1 MKLKIFFFLIFGILM
16 LSFLSAASWTLGLNE
31 GLTAYYN
38 FNETSGDLIELNS
51 GKYNGTLSGTIARGI
66 TGKIGN
72 AYDFDGI
79 SGNVIIPSNLL
90 PIGTSNFTIS
100 LWMYHDGTGF
110 QVSFGNG
117 ISNNFNALNSPGGTE
132 NWFYFGDTNV
142 HTSTGAGA
150 GAWYHMVYVRNG
162 TTGGNFYINNF
173 TKGEAG
179 SSANI
184 LNGTFYIGSNGGD
197 YFNGKIDELAIWN
210 RVLTQSEISDL
221 YNGGDGLTYTSTF
234 TPYLLASQNKP
245 ENNSEIISSSNY
257 FSANYSSF
265 LSTIDNATLY
275 VYYKTGVLLGSNFS
289 VVNSALNSSNLSIS
303 NIGYGDNYYWNY
315 KACGL
320 NSSSDSICTYTS
332 NRTISRK
339 LFTTNNL
346 IYNTS
351 VLETT
356 RQEFTINITGDSSV
370 NAASSIFVYNGTS
383 YSSSVTDGYSGIY
396 VARNNIDIPL
406 QEISGNKTFY
416 WEWSFI
422 LTNGS
427 TLKQNS
433 TFYSHEVNR
442 TWFVLCNSTY
452 NSTYINFTSKK
463 AENPFPIMN
472 STFKSA
478 WQYWIGNGNTKRNYS
493 FEDITENYSNWS
505 FCASPSTLNF
515 SVTASIESEATGYA
529 QNYYYIINA
538 SLSDSEEHIDLFLLN
553 DSLATVTE
561 LKTVDSSQNPISNVI
576 IQIQLYDVGTDN
588 YYTVAMAK
596 TSSSGSDIAYLNW
609 YSSLYKFILIK
620 DGVVVKIEEP
630 QKISATPKIF
640 TISNVIT
647 YSFEKFRDFVYT
659 LVYNNATK
667 NFVLTFIKPSGLVD
681 SGCLRVTKRTAYND
695 TEICLTCETSTSATV
710 YCNVN
715 GYGNGTYIATFYAT
729 GSYYL
734 LDWIEENIGE
744 TFSETIYN
752 LLGNDDATAYAFLF
766 SGIVTAMFF
775 ITPILAII
783 GLILG
788 ILGGAAL
795 GFTILNYGEFI
806 GIVIAGGVIAWFVKR

>member
-1 MKLKIFFFLIFGILM
+1 
-16 LSFLSAASWTLGLNE
+16 
-31 GLTAYYN
+31 
-38 FNETSGDLIELNS
+38 
-51 GKYNGTLSGTIARGI
+51 
-66 TGKIGN
+66 
-72 AYDFDGI
+72 
-79 SGNVIIPSNLL
+79 
-90 PIGTSNFTIS
+90 
-100 LWMYHDGTGF
+100 
-110 QVSFGNG
+110 
-117 ISNNFNALNSPGGTE
+117 
-132 NWFYFGDTNV
+132 
-142 HTSTGAGA
+142 
-150 GAWYHMVYVRNG
+150 
-162 TTGGNFYINNF
+162 
-173 TKGEAG
+173 
-179 SSANI
+179 
-184 LNGTFYIGSNGGD
+184 
-197 YFNGKIDELAIWN
+197 
-210 RVLTQSEISDL
+210 
-221 YNGGDGLTYTSTF
+221 
-234 TPYLLASQNKP
+234 
-245 ENNSEIISSSNY
+245 
-257 FSANYSSF
+257 
-265 LSTIDNATLY
+265 
-275 VYYKTGVLLGSNFS
+275 
-289 VVNSALNSSNLSIS
+289 
-303 NIGYGDNYYWNY
+303 
-315 KACGL
+315 
-320 NSSSDSICTYTS
+320 
-332 NRTISRK
+332 
-339 LFTTNNL
+339 
-346 IYNTS
+346 
-351 VLETT
+351 
-356 RQEFTINITGDSSV
+356 
-370 NAASSIFVYNGTS
+370 
-383 YSSSVTDGYSGIY
+383 
-396 VARNNIDIPL
+396 
-406 QEISGNKTFY
+406 
-416 WEWSFI
+416 
-422 LTNGS
+422 
-427 TLKQNS
+427 
-433 TFYSHEVNR
+433 
-442 TWFVLCNSTY
+442 
-452 NSTYINFTSKK
+452 
-463 AENPFPIMN
+463 MN